1 MAFFV
6 AAFKSRITY
15 RNSALFA
22 MAGSIMEICIKL
34 ALWVYLY
41 RNSQEMT
48 EYMIMYTVLSNV
60 ISLFYLNR
68 IAQLIGDKITDG
80 SITVDLMKP
89 CPFLYTNYMQCL
101 GNLAADFL
109 LKGLPIILFFGL
121 FLVRYADRIIVRQI
135 PAALLAVVMGHF
147 LYMLIF
153 TVIGMSAM
161 VFLEI
166 WAIQRIIRDVIQF
179 LSGSFIPLSLFPDA
193 LFRINQF
200 LPFRFLF
207 SFPLELMLNERE
219 LSEQMENFSMLSVW
233 LIFFIFLVWWME
245 RRLAEKLIVQGG

>member
-1 MAFFV
+1 MAFLT
-6 AAFKSRITY
+6 AAFKARLTY
-15 RNSALFA
+15 RSSAIFA
-22 MAGSIMEICIKL
+22 AAGSIIDICIRL

-41 RNSQEMT
+41 RNSRQMT
-48 EYMIMYTVLSNV
+48 EYMILYTILSSV
-60 ISLFYLNR
+60 ISLFYINR

-80 SITVDLMKP
+80 SITIDLMRP
-89 CPFLYTNYMQCL
+89 YPFIRAGYMQCL
-101 GNLAADFL
+101 GELTADFL
-109 LKGLPIILFFGL
+109 LKGLPVILIFSAAL
-121 FLVRYADRIIVRQI
+121 FRHADRIVARQL

-166 WAIQRIIRDVIQF
+166 WAIQRIIRDIIKF

-193 LFRINQF
+193 LFRVNQL

-207 SFPLELMLNERE
+207 SFPLELMLNEWE
-219 LSEQMENFSMLSVW
+219 ASAMLENFGILAVW
-233 LIFFIFLVWWME
+233 LLFFTGLAGVLE
-245 RRLAEKLIVQGG
+245 RRLVRKLVIQGG

>member
-1 MAFFV
+1 
-6 AAFKSRITY
+6 
-15 RNSALFA
+15 
-22 MAGSIMEICIKL
+22 MAGSIMEIGIKL
-34 ALWVYLY
+34 ALWIYLY
-41 RNSQEMT
+41 RDSREMA

-89 CPFLYTNYMQCL
+89 CPFLYANYMQCL

-109 LKGLPIILFFGL
+109 LKGLPIILFFGF
-121 FLVRYADRIIVRQI
+121 FLVRYADRIIVKQI

-179 LSGSFIPLSLFPDA
+179 LSGSFIPLSLFPDV

-207 SFPLELMLNERE
+207 SFPLELMLNERK
-219 LSEQMENFSMLSVW
+219 LSEQIENFSVLSVW

-245 RRLAEKLIVQGG
+245 RRLTAKLIIQGG

>member
-1 MAFFV
+1 
-6 AAFKSRITY
+6 
-15 RNSALFA
+15 
-22 MAGSIMEICIKL
+22 MEICIKL
-34 ALWVYLY
+34 ALWIYLY
-41 RNSQEMT
+41 RNSREMT

-89 CPFLYTNYMQCL
+89 CSFLYANYMQCL

-207 SFPLELMLNERE
+207 SFPLELMLNERK

>member
-1 MAFFV
+1 
-6 AAFKSRITY
+6 
-15 RNSALFA
+15 

-34 ALWVYLY
+34 ALWIYLY
-41 RNSQEMT
+41 RNSREMT

-89 CPFLYTNYMQCL
+89 CSFLYANYMQCL

-207 SFPLELMLNERE
+207 SFPLELMLNERK

>member
-1 MAFFV
+1 
-6 AAFKSRITY
+6 
-15 RNSALFA
+15 
-22 MAGSIMEICIKL
+22 MAGSIMEIGIKL
-34 ALWVYLY
+34 ALWIYLY
-41 RNSQEMT
+41 RDSREMT

-89 CPFLYTNYMQCL
+89 CPFLYANYMQCL

-109 LKGLPIILFFGL
+109 LKGVPIILFFGF
-121 FLVRYADRIIVRQI
+121 FLVRYADQIIVKQI

-179 LSGSFIPLSLFPDA
+179 LSGSFIPLSLFPDV

-207 SFPLELMLNERE
+207 SFPLELMLNERK
-219 LSEQMENFSMLSVW
+219 LSEQIENFSVLSVW

-245 RRLAEKLIVQGG
+245 RRLTAKLIIQGG

>member
-1 MAFFV
+1 
-6 AAFKSRITY
+6 
-15 RNSALFA
+15 
-22 MAGSIMEICIKL
+22 MAGSIMEIGIKL
-34 ALWVYLY
+34 ALWIYLY
-41 RNSQEMT
+41 RDSREMT

-89 CPFLYTNYMQCL
+89 CPFLYANYMQCL

-109 LKGLPIILFFGL
+109 LKGLPIILFFGF
-121 FLVRYADRIIVRQI
+121 FLVRYADQIIVKQI

-179 LSGSFIPLSLFPDA
+179 LSGSFIPLSLFPDV

-207 SFPLELMLNERE
+207 SFPLELMLNERK
-219 LSEQMENFSMLSVW
+219 LSEQIENFSVLSVW

-245 RRLAEKLIVQGG
+245 RRLTAKLIIQGG

>member
-6 AAFKSRITY
+6 AAFKARITY

-41 RNSQEMT
+41 RNSREMT

-60 ISLFYLNR
+60 ISLFYFNG
-68 IAQLIGDKITDG
+68 IAQRIGDKITDG

-89 CPFLYTNYMQCL
+89 CSFLYANYMQCL

-109 LKGLPIILFFGL
+109 LKGLPVILFFGF
-121 FLVRYADRIIVRQI
+121 FLIRYADRIIAGQI

-166 WAIQRIIRDVIQF
+166 WAVQRIIRDVIQF

-193 LFRINQF
+193 LFQMNQF

-207 SFPLELMLNERE
+207 SFPLELMLNERK
-219 LSEQMENFSMLSVW
+219 LSEQVENFSVLSAW
-233 LIFFIFLVWWME
+233 LIFFAVFVWWLE
-245 RRLAEKLIVQGG
+245 RRLTAKLIVQGG

>member
-1 MAFFV
+1 
-6 AAFKSRITY
+6 
-15 RNSALFA
+15 
-22 MAGSIMEICIKL
+22 MEICIKL
-34 ALWVYLY
+34 ALWIYLY
-41 RNSQEMT
+41 RNSREMT

-89 CPFLYTNYMQCL
+89 CSFLYANYMQCL

-179 LSGSFIPLSLFPDA
+179 LSGSFIPLSLFPVA

-245 RRLAEKLIVQGG
+245 RRLAAKLIVQGG

>member
-1 MAFFV
+1 
-6 AAFKSRITY
+6 
-15 RNSALFA
+15 
-22 MAGSIMEICIKL
+22 
-34 ALWVYLY
+34 
-41 RNSQEMT
+41 
-48 EYMIMYTVLSNV
+48 
-60 ISLFYLNR
+60 
-68 IAQLIGDKITDG
+68 
-80 SITVDLMKP
+80 
-89 CPFLYTNYMQCL
+89 
-101 GNLAADFL
+101 
-109 LKGLPIILFFGL
+109 
-121 FLVRYADRIIVRQI
+121 
-135 PAALLAVVMGHF
+135 
-147 LYMLIF
+147 MLIF

-179 LSGSFIPLSLFPDA
+179 LSGSFIPLSLFPVA

>member
-1 MAFFV
+1 MAFFIV
-6 AAFKSRITY
+6 AFKSRIIY

-22 MAGSIMEICIKL
+22 MAGSIMEIGIKL
-34 ALWVYLY
+34 ALWIYLY
-41 RNSQEMT
+41 RDSREMT

-89 CPFLYTNYMQCL
+89 CPFLYANYMQCL

-109 LKGLPIILFFGL
+109 LKGLPIILFFGF
-121 FLVRYADRIIVRQI
+121 FLVRYADRIIVKQI

-179 LSGSFIPLSLFPDA
+179 LSGSFIPLSLFPDV

-207 SFPLELMLNERE
+207 SFPLELMLNERK
-219 LSEQMENFSMLSVW
+219 LSEQIENFSVLSVW

-245 RRLAEKLIVQGG
+245 RRLTAKLIIQGG

>member
-1 MAFFV
+1 
-6 AAFKSRITY
+6 
-15 RNSALFA
+15 
-22 MAGSIMEICIKL
+22 
-34 ALWVYLY
+34 
-41 RNSQEMT
+41 
-48 EYMIMYTVLSNV
+48 
-60 ISLFYLNR
+60 
-68 IAQLIGDKITDG
+68 
-80 SITVDLMKP
+80 
-89 CPFLYTNYMQCL
+89 
-101 GNLAADFL
+101 
-109 LKGLPIILFFGL
+109 
-121 FLVRYADRIIVRQI
+121 
-135 PAALLAVVMGHF
+135 
-147 LYMLIF
+147 MLIF

-207 SFPLELMLNERE
+207 SFPLELMQNERK

-245 RRLAEKLIVQGG
+245 RRLAAKLIVQGG

>member
-34 ALWVYLY
+34 ALWIYLY
-41 RNSQEMT
+41 RNSREMT

-89 CPFLYTNYMQCL
+89 CSFLYAYYMQCL

-109 LKGLPIILFFGL
+109 LKGY
-121 FLVRYADRIIVRQI
+121 R
-135 PAALLAVVMGHF
+135 
-147 LYMLIF
+147 
-153 TVIGMSAM
+153 
-161 VFLEI
+161 
-166 WAIQRIIRDVIQF
+166 
-179 LSGSFIPLSLFPDA
+179 
-193 LFRINQF
+193 FRIR
-200 LPFRFLF
+200 PDDR
-207 SFPLELMLNERE
+207 
-219 LSEQMENFSMLSVW
+219 
-233 LIFFIFLVWWME
+233 
-245 RRLAEKLIVQGG
+245 G

>member
-1 MAFFV
+1 MAFFIV
-6 AAFKSRITY
+6 AFKSRIIY

-22 MAGSIMEICIKL
+22 MAGSIMEIGIKL
-34 ALWVYLY
+34 ALWIYLY
-41 RNSQEMT
+41 RDSREMT

-89 CPFLYTNYMQCL
+89 CPFLYANYMQCL

-109 LKGLPIILFFGL
+109 LKGVPIILFFGF
-121 FLVRYADRIIVRQI
+121 FLVRYADQIIVKQI

-179 LSGSFIPLSLFPDA
+179 LSGSFIPLSLFPDV

-207 SFPLELMLNERE
+207 SFPLELMLNERK
-219 LSEQMENFSMLSVW
+219 LSEQIENFSVLSVW

-245 RRLAEKLIVQGG
+245 RRLTAKLIIQGG

>member
-1 MAFFV
+1 
-6 AAFKSRITY
+6 
-15 RNSALFA
+15 
-22 MAGSIMEICIKL
+22 MAGSIMEIGIKL
-34 ALWVYLY
+34 ALWIYLY
-41 RNSQEMT
+41 RDSREMT

-89 CPFLYTNYMQCL
+89 CPFLYANYMQCL

-109 LKGLPIILFFGL
+109 LKGLPIILFFGF
-121 FLVRYADRIIVRQI
+121 FLVRYADRIIVKQI

-179 LSGSFIPLSLFPDA
+179 LSGSFIPLSLFPDV

-207 SFPLELMLNERE
+207 SFPLELMLNERK
-219 LSEQMENFSMLSVW
+219 LSEQIENFSVLSVW

-245 RRLAEKLIVQGG
+245 RRLTAKLIIQGG

>member
-34 ALWVYLY
+34 ALWIYLY
-41 RNSQEMT
+41 RNSREMT

-89 CPFLYTNYMQCL
+89 CSFLYANYMQCL

-109 LKGLPIILFFGL
+109 LKGY
-121 FLVRYADRIIVRQI
+121 R
-135 PAALLAVVMGHF
+135 
-147 LYMLIF
+147 
-153 TVIGMSAM
+153 
-161 VFLEI
+161 
-166 WAIQRIIRDVIQF
+166 
-179 LSGSFIPLSLFPDA
+179 
-193 LFRINQF
+193 FRIR
-200 LPFRFLF
+200 P
-207 SFPLELMLNERE
+207 E
-219 LSEQMENFSMLSVW
+219 
-233 LIFFIFLVWWME
+233 
-245 RRLAEKLIVQGG
+245 

>member
-1 MAFFV
+1 
-6 AAFKSRITY
+6 
-15 RNSALFA
+15 

-34 ALWVYLY
+34 ALWIYLY
-41 RNSQEMT
+41 RNSREMT

-89 CPFLYTNYMQCL
+89 CSFLYANYMQCL

-179 LSGSFIPLSLFPDA
+179 LSGSFIPLSLFPVA